1 MAHSVLLPTCFVGSP
16 GSSPSYKIFEKNEQT
31 TNNKQ
36 QKSAK
41 REKQWQLA

>member
-16 GSSPSYKIFEKNEQT
+16 GSSPSYKIFEKKR

-36 QKSAK
+36 QKRAK